1 MIGLRL
7 TGGLDRVVFE
17 TRLGCPFEFFY
28 GEQQE
33 RLKGNGLM
41 GESASAV
48 WLTERGLLLSNYV
61 LAELV

>member
-1 MIGLRL
+1 M
-7 TGGLDRVVFE
+7 VFE
-17 TRLGCPFEFFY
+17 TRLGRPFEFFY
-28 GEQQE
+28 GEQLE
-33 RLKGNGLM
+33 RLKGDGLM